1 GVGQAGG
8 VEVVAADRVSGARAA
23 GTGGGAPSLARAQAG
38 GGTKG
43 SGARVGSHGTAGPMG
58 RIRLRGPG
66 GSLAAGGDGLEDD
79 QETAVLGGDRHL
91 LGGIGVAREAGVELG
106 GGADGD
112 AVGGEAGRDGGLHG
126 GGRGAHRDGRGLGAA

>member
-1 GVGQAGG
+1 
-8 VEVVAADRVSGARAA
+8 
-23 GTGGGAPSLARAQAG
+23 
-38 GGTKG
+38 
-43 SGARVGSHGTAGPMG
+43 MG

-106 GGADGD
+106 GAAEGDLVGDEEGEVAGLAGAG
-112 AVGGEAGRDGGLHG
+112 VGKDLVGV
-126 GGRGAHRDGRGLGAA
+126 GLGAAGRERSPGVNSLPP